1 MEKDIKGRVLLA
13 DANEDFRGLLQ
24 RAIENTGEFTVVGS
38 VGDGTEALRLIEE
51 NKPDLV
57 LADVVLPGL
66 DGFGLIRRAPKNRKV
81 KFIVISAFCSDRT
94 AEEAMRMGAEYFIPK
109 PCAADALL
117 ERMRAAL
124 EAPEQVQQPAEL

>member
-38 VGDGTEALRLIEE
+38 VGDGAEALRLIEE
-51 NKPDLV
+51 TKPDLV
-57 LADVVLPGL
+57 LADVVLPGM
-66 DGFGLIRRAPKNRKV
+66 DGFGLLRRAPKNRKV

-94 AEEAMRMGAEYFIPK
+94 AEEAMRMGAEKVFP
-109 PCAADALL
+109 PSS
-117 ERMRAAL
+117 ER
-124 EAPEQVQQPAEL
+124 